1 MGQISSIDDL
11 LMGIGNTQQAAT
23 PEHKDKL
30 QKEEEEKAPIEEM
43 EEDEVGY
50 EDEDEK
56 ADAKQASDEDEAED
70 DSDTSDEDTSE
81 DDDSS
86 DNKGN
91 ISDNQ
96 DDVDEYGN
104 PKERMSK
111 GMKERLDR
119 KEKQFQREI
128 EQRDAELQA
137 LRQQLAQQGASREVQ
152 QAAKDFKYDPNDE
165 GSWQQQ
171 LTDFVKQTINS
182 VKSEEKQRANEQQEH
197 QAQREFQKKFTTG
210 MQRFDDFREVV
221 GKMPMDDAMT
231 LALRG
236 MDDPTAFI
244 YAASKR
250 NPQEIERIS
259 KLPDPYARMVEMG
272 RLEERMRRPKP
283 VTKAPRPLGRAKEDT
298 VAKVKPKDKKD
309 TTGDDLLAKADAK
322 RLSQTRARHARNR

>member
-11 LMGIGNTQQAAT
+11 LMGIGNSQQAAT

-30 QKEEEEKAPIEEM
+30 QKENEEKAPIEEM
-43 EEDEVGY
+43 EDNEVSY

-56 ADAKQASDEDEAED
+56 EDPKHATEDEAED
-70 DSDTSDEDTSE
+70 DSDKSDEDTDE

-86 DNKGN
+86 DKKGN
-91 ISDNQ
+91 ISD
-96 DDVDEYGN
+96 DDDGLDEYGN

-182 VKSEEKQRANEQQEH
+182 VKSEEKQKANEQQEH
-197 QAQREFQKKFTTG
+197 QAQREFHKKFSTG
-210 MQRFDDFREVV
+210 MERFDDFREVV

-231 LALRG
+231 LSLRG
-236 MDDPTAFI
+236 MADPTAFI

-259 KLPDPYARMVEMG
+259 KMPDPYARMVEMG
-272 RLEERMRRPKP
+272 KLEERMRRAKP
-283 VTKAPRPLGRAKEDT
+283 VTKAPRPLGRTKEDT
-298 VAKVKPKDKKD
+298 VAKVKPKEKD
-309 TTGDDLLAKADAK
+309 TSGDDLLAKADAK
-322 RLSQTRARHARNR
+322 RLSTVKNRHRANR